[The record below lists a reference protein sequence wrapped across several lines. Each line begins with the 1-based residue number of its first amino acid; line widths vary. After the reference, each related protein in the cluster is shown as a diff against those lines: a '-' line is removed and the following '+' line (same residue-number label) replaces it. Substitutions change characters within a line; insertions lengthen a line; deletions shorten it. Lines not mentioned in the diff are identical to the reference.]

1 MAHNNNRS
9 NSETVSLADY
19 RINHLLDELAD
30 NPFSLL
36 VLEEMED
43 MSKKQEPPIS
53 IRLPDYLLKDLDE
66 VVDMMEEL
74 RRPEVVASGRH
85 WGKSACFRLVIN
97 MGIQALKKDLQKQIQ
112 EKKDGSC

>member
-1 MAHNNNRS
+1 MAHHNNRS
-9 NSETVSLADY
+9 DSEAISIADY
-19 RINHLLDELAD
+19 RINQLLDKLAD

-53 IRLPDYLLKDLDE
+53 LRLPDYLLKDLDE
-66 VVDMMEEL
+66 LVALMEEL

-85 WGKSACFRLVIN
+85 WGKSACLRLVIN

-112 EKKDGSC
+112 EKNKGD